1 MSASNKGFWNLLFEF
16 SFSRFISL
24 KVIGVLYA
32 IGILVGGLA
41 AVGIMIAGF
50 SNGGIIIAGFSNGS
64 TGVFSLILVP
74 FALLFYLI
82 ILRIVLEGFAAI
94 LRIAENTSYLVELA
108 KRNNM

>member
-1 MSASNKGFWNLLFEF
+1 MSASNKGFLSLLFEF

-24 KVIGVLYA
+24 KIIGVLYA
-32 IGILVGGLA
+32 IGIFFGGLA
-41 AVGIMIAGF
+41 AV
-50 SNGGIIIAGFSNGS
+50 GIIIAGFSNGS

-82 ILRIVLEGFAAI
+82 ILRVVLEGFAAV